1 MDRLNFFIESL
12 EIEESD
18 AIKEETLL
26 EEVDEWDSIGLLT
39 IISAADDELDIT
51 LSPTDLEEAKTV
63 KDILDLLN

>member
-1 MDRLNFFIESL
+1 MDGLNFFIESL

-18 AIKEETLL
+18 EIKEETLL